1 MGHAGILRARRP
13 RQSIPP
19 SFTVAM
25 EDDHDHRTIPLPGAI
40 AIVENLDMVV
50 EGPTEVGLGY
60 CFTYEIGRRARLLAR
75 GNEGNHAIALN
86 FRDDP
91 GFLFLD
97 AVSVVPEPM
106 TQASLGAGLAGLYFG
121 RRPIVQ
127 DGRRGKHLVIIQP
140 RPWSPFGF
148 QSFRNASF
156 HSANGRAVE
165 NLDRIGNGLAEAFDQ
180 ICVSHCFSYEIG
192 W

>member
-19 SFTVAM
+19 SFAL

-40 AIVENLDMVV
+40 AIVENLDMGVG
-50 EGPTEVGLGY
+50 GPTEARLGY

-75 GNEGNHAIALN
+75 GNEGNHSIAFN

-97 AVSVVPEPM
+97 AVSVVPEPV
-106 TQASLGAGLAGLYFG
+106 TQASLGADLVVFTRA
-121 RRPIVQ
+121 RPIMQ
-127 DGRRGKHLVIIQP
+127 
-140 RPWSPFGF
+140 
-148 QSFRNASF
+148 
-156 HSANGRAVE
+156 
-165 NLDRIGNGLAEAFDQ
+165 
-180 ICVSHCFSYEIG
+180 
-192 W
+192 